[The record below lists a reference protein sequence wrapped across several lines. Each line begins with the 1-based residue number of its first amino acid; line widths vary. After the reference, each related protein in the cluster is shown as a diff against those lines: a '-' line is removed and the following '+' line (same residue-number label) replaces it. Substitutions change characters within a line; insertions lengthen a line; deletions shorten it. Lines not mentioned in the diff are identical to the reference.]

1 MVEQLDGF
9 KLELNPNETTVTE
22 TIQAKHVWEP
32 ICTELV
38 RQNLKPGDTFVD
50 VGAHVG
56 YYTCL
61 AASIVGKEGRVY
73 AFEPHPTSFRYLLYN
88 IRLNDFENVTAL
100 NLGLWSERS
109 IQLFK
114 FTDSGNIAGDS
125 HAQDGENRTQ
135 CLTLDNVI
143 DKVDFLKIDCQGSD
157 YYILEGGRKLITTN
171 PDIKVLVEKEG
182 GQFRG
187 RYTDND
193 FDLRLKTLGL
203 KVAKDITSEQ
213 QLFCTKWWL

>member
-9 KLELNPNETTVTE
+9 KLELNPNESTVTE
-22 TIQAKHVWEP
+22 TIQLNHVWEP
-32 ICTELV
+32 ISTEIV

-61 AASIVGKEGRVY
+61 AASIVGDSGKVY
-73 AFEPHPTSFRYLLYN
+73 AIEPHPTSFGYLKQNVALNGFKNVIFYN
-88 IRLNDFENVTAL
+88 I
-100 NLGLWSERS
+100 GLWSEES
-109 IQLFK
+109 TQLFK
-114 FTDSGNIAGDS
+114 FPEGGNIAGES
-125 HAQDGENRTQ
+125 RGQDGENRVS
-135 CLTLDNVI
+135 CLTLDFLFN
-143 DKVDFLKIDCQGSD
+143 KVDFLKIDCQGSD
-157 YYILEGGRKLITTN
+157 YYILEGGRKLITSN

-182 GQFRG
+182 GQFRA

-203 KVAKDITSEQ
+203 KVVKHIQSEQ
-213 QLFCTKWWL
+213 QLFCTKWWT